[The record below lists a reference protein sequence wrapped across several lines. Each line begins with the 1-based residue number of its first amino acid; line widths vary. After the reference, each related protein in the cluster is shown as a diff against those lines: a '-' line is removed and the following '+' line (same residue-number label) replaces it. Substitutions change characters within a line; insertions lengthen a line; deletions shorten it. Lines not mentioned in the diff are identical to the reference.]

1 MSEVKKPKLKFPKT
15 MGACADRLYELRL
28 KRLEEQKKVK
38 LLEDEEKALKNYIIQ
53 NLPKSEASGVA
64 GRLARVTVVTK
75 EVPQIENWEA
85 FYKYVKKTNNFDL
98 MQRRLAD
105 DAIKERWAAGKE
117 IPGVN
122 HFQAVSV
129 SINKV

>member
-1 MSEVKKPKLKFPKT
+1 MSKVEKPKFKFPKT

-53 NLPKSEASGVA
+53 SLPKSEASGVA

-75 EVPQIENWEA
+75 EVPQIEDWEA
-85 FYKYVKKTNNFDL
+85 FYKYVKKTNSFDL